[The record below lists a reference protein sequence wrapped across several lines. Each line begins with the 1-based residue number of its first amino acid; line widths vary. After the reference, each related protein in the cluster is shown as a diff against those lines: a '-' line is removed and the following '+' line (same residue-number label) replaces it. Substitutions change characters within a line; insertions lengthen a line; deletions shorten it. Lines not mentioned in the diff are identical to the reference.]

1 MTNQQ
6 NQSQHS
12 PHQIECASLL
22 TRGCLIIRQ
31 PRVYIPY
38 AILYGKVS
46 IFSYTGRGWVSGSL
60 KLGRLPETFCD
71 MAWCGIA
78 AF

>member
-6 NQSQHS
+6 NSEPAQPPS
-12 PHQIECASLL
+12 IEWASLL
-22 TRGCLIIRQ
+22 TRGCLMIRQ

-38 AILYGKVS
+38 AILYGKVR
-46 IFSYTGRGWVSGSL
+46 IFRYTGRGWISGSL